1 MFDAV
6 FCINLDRRPE
16 RWEKFQRRIPAEW
29 PFGIGCPVE
38 RWSAVDGRVASMP
51 SWFRGPAGAC
61 GCYLSHRAIWQ
72 HQIEAGLDSVLILED
87 DAVFAHNAVATML
100 ETLEVVPDWDQ
111 IYFGGQHLDTNDRPP
126 VSEIPQK
133 LIRCRNVN
141 RTHAYAITREFAEI
155 ALNYMD
161 GEWSPDPRVHHVDYR
176 LAELHDLHRVYAPWR
191 FCVGQAR
198 DVSDVRTSRRRPA
211 AVCEHW
217 WNTAPIVDPVTAGCV

>member
-16 RWEKFQRRIPAEW
+16 RWEEFQRRIPVGFPWQVHRW
-29 PFGIGCPVE
+29 P
-38 RWSAVDGRVASMP
+38 AVDGRVVPIP
-51 SWFRGPAGAC
+51 SWFRCPAGAW
-61 GCYLSHRAIWQ
+61 GCYLSHRMIW
-72 HQIEAGLDSVLILED
+72 AGMVNAGMESALILED

-141 RTHAYAITREFAEI
+141 RTHAYAITREFAEV
-155 ALNYMD
+155 ALNHMD
-161 GEWSPDPRVHHVDYR
+161 GEWPPDPRLHHVDYR
-176 LAELHDLHRVYAPWR
+176 LAELHDSHRVFAPWR
-191 FCVGQAR
+191 FCIGQAR
-198 DVSDVRTSRRRPA
+198 GKSDVRTSRRVPA
-211 AVCEHW
+211 VVCEHW
-217 WNTAPIVDPVTAGCV
+217 WNQFPIVDPVTAGCV